1 MMQAHV
7 ARDQVVC
14 LAWQSAQEITLL
26 DVGRILHYDFA
37 DRFGLRCRFGRVDAL
52 DVGNAQFLRNLICD
66 GALWSAADIE
76 V

>member
-7 ARDQVVC
+7 ARDQVVS
-14 LAWQSAQEITLL
+14 LTWQIAQEITLL
-26 DVGRILHYDFA
+26 DSGRILHYDFT

-66 GALWSAADIE
+66 GALWAAADIE